1 MTMSETRDAYVAKMK
16 AKLDEWNA
24 EIAKLEAKAKQK
36 EADARKD
43 FEEQIEEL
51 KAKRSKANEQLEQM
65 SSAGESAWNDL
76 KAGVEQAADVLG
88 DALNAA
94 RSRFS

>member
-1 MTMSETRDAYVAKMK
+1 MSENRDAYIMKMK

-24 EIAKLEAKAKQK
+24 VIAKLEAKAKQK

-51 KAKRSKANEQLEQM
+51 KAKRSKANEQLDQM

-76 KAGVEQAADVLG
+76 KASVEQAADALG
-88 DALNAA
+88 DALSAA

>member
-1 MTMSETRDAYVAKMK
+1 MSETRDAYVMKMK

-43 FEEQIEEL
+43 FDEQVENL
-51 KAKRSKANEQLEQM
+51 KAKRNKANEQLEQM

-76 KAGVEQAADVLG
+76 KAGVEKAAGALG
-88 DALNAA
+88 DALNDA

>member
-1 MTMSETRDAYVAKMK
+1 MK

-43 FEEQIEEL
+43 LEEQIENL
-51 KAKRSKANEQLEQM
+51 KAKRSEANEQLEQM
-65 SSAGESAWNDL
+65 SSAGESAWNDM
-76 KAGVEQAADVLG
+76 KSGVERAADALG